1 MKDKAMMQT
10 DKCSDILIEIAE
22 KFVNYDF
29 KASIGILRQII
40 QVQTPNR
47 PKINF
52 YIYSINFQMFLN
64 RSDYVTCQFLL
75 DLIFKIVYSGDDS
88 YL

>member
-29 KASIGILRQII
+29 KASIGILR
-40 QVQTPNR
+40 
-47 PKINF
+47 
-52 YIYSINFQMFLN
+52 
-64 RSDYVTCQFLL
+64 
-75 DLIFKIVYSGDDS
+75 
-88 YL
+88 

>member
-1 MKDKAMMQT
+1 MKDKAVMQT

-47 PKINF
+47 PNINF
-52 YIYSINFQMFLN
+52 YLYSINFQMFLN
-64 RSDYVTCQFLL
+64 RSDFVTCQFLL

-88 YL
+88 YI